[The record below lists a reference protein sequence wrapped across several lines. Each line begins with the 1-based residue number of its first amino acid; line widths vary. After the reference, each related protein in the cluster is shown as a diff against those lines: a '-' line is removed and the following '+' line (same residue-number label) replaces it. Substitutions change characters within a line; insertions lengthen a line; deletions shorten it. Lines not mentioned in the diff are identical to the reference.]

1 MLSAGEDFFIF
12 TLYNREI
19 TYLENVSIKC
29 YTSNI
34 FLEKGKYKLMNDKKL
49 TEEEA
54 QQLLTMLKV
63 TLQEELIFPTKGK
76 SEEFEVEGNL
86 KKELFAVKIFR
97 GSINNKKYNFGARI
111 LKKGIL
117 LLELHINPSNV
128 HINPDGTKIKGSHW
142 HIYTER
148 YGRTFAIEAEDIED
162 SKFVENTII
171 LIIFLNKFNIIKRPN
186 VIYQEEII

>member
-1 MLSAGEDFFIF
+1 
-12 TLYNREI
+12 
-19 TYLENVSIKC
+19 
-29 YTSNI
+29 
-34 FLEKGKYKLMNDKKL
+34 MNDKKL

-86 KKELFAVKIFR
+86 KKEVFAVKIFR

-117 LLELHINPSNV
+117 LLELHINP
-128 HINPDGTKIKGSHW
+128 DGTKIKGSHW
-142 HIYTER
+142 PIYTER

-171 LIIFLNKFNIIKRPN
+171 FLNKFNVIKRPN